1 MYLLNRVRS
10 ADPGRIFE
18 ALQWSAETRDYVNA
32 HSGLTVSAHTAVFG
46 RPLGT
51 MTWAAIVESRAQ
63 FLAESQALLED
74 TNYQQLARRGAELF
88 AGPPEDSLRQ
98 IMHMSGITID
108 APRPPLTQSW
118 SAMIQRSQF
127 DAAMGFAVEVSDY
140 VNKLTGA
147 GNVLVAECY
156 GDFGNLVWI
165 AGFESAEQADSVNE
179 QMLADEGWRTMVAN
193 AADLF
198 IDGRTKVWL
207 NRTLP

>member
-1 MYLLNRVRS
+1 MYLASRVRA

-46 RPLGT
+46 RPIGT
-51 MTWAAIVESRAQ
+51 MTWAAIVENRAQ
-63 FLAESQALLED
+63 WLAETQAMLND
-74 TNYQQLARRGAELF
+74 ANYQQLVRRGAELF
-88 AGPPEDSLRQ
+88 SGPPEDSLRQ
-98 IMHMSGITID
+98 IMHMSGMTVD
-108 APRPPLTQSW
+108 APRPPLTQTW
-118 SAMIQRSQF
+118 SAVIQRFQF
-127 DAAMGFAVEVSDY
+127 DAAMAFGVEVSDY

-147 GNVLVAECY
+147 GLVLLAENY
-156 GDFGNLVWI
+156 GDFGTLVWI
-165 AGFESAEQADSVNE
+165 AGLESPEQADSMNE

-193 AADLF
+193 VADLF